1 MYRHRKLS
9 FFIAVAMLLQLAL
22 PGLGPAQ
29 EVKAATNG
37 PVLQYTTPQNNMTDV
52 PLGLNLK
59 MLFDENVKKG
69 SSTAYLNIYKT
80 SGNELVESI
89 SATSSRVTINPSN
102 PREVIIDP
110 TNNLEPATEYHVLID
125 SGAFQNVSNSAS
137 YAGIQN
143 ATMWKFT
150 TVPTSAVD
158 TIRPSYLSISPQGN
172 GIPITSLLT
181 IKFDETVYAA
191 EGYIVLRSQDDTRNI
206 PVTSSSVT
214 GSGTDTIVIRPEGAL
229 LPNTT
234 YAVEVSN
241 VNFQDASGNT
251 FAGISGS
258 TWSFTTAS
266 APVNLAAVSPLLPAD
281 NAVGVS
287 ISAPLQIT
295 FDQPVQANTSAN
307 PVKYVEI
314 RRVNDNALFQRIPVS
329 STTINGNT
337 VTINHNTFASGTAY
351 YVLIDPGAYTLQG
364 DASQWFYGIT
374 SATVWDFV
382 TGNDTTPPT
391 VTTYVP
397 ARNGQAGGT
406 STLLKLTFSEPVYPN
421 SGTIEIRT
429 VSGNTLFRSIPITSE
444 RVTGGGTNTITI
456 DANRAVSSLG
466 EASKAFVNNTRY
478 YVTIGNRALQ
488 DAAGNYFSGISGTSG
503 WTFTVTQDTTL
514 PQLVALSPANNAT
527 AVPLSSQEYNFAVTF
542 SKAVTVD
549 TDPVSQATVGKR
561 ILFYPPSGSAI
572 EGRYHVDPKESKRIL
587 IRPVSDLA
595 LNTKYYINIEPEAVT
610 DLVGNAFV
618 GILNQYQ
625 WTFTTIGGDRT
636 PPAVSKTEASGSTI
650 RIIYNEPLKESAVP
664 SPAHYYVTVAGTA
677 RNVTA
682 VKVEGNMVTLTLQS
696 AASSNQ
702 KIEVSYTQPT
712 STTRAIQDLSGN
724 LAPNMVNVTA
734 ANGFTGTAP
743 TIIGGSA
750 YGSTV
755 SLTFSEALNTVNPY
769 AYTQFTV
776 NVGGVNRTPTAIYHS
791 GSVIQLTLPVAITSG
806 QSVRVSYTPGSYP
819 LTGVSGNRVNSINS
833 HSLTGNSG
841 GGGGVDTVAPVIL
854 TAYANGSQITLTY
867 NETLNFSSN
876 PSIYQYYVTADN
888 VQKSVSSA
896 VISGNQVIL
905 TLTSSV
911 TAGQAIRVTFYGNSS
926 SVTDLAGNAAASF
939 SNMAVIYG
947 TGSGGGTGQGDLKG
961 AILKGSRL
969 TLNFG
974 ETLNPNSVPLT
985 SMFIVRINNQMRYV
999 TEVQI
1004 SGNSAVLVLSL
1015 PANPGESATVT
1026 YMGGQNGLKTM
1037 AGTAVGSFSD
1047 VSAANQTTLL
1057 DTLPAADFEEAVGGG
1072 VAIKSTGAM
1081 PTTDSS
1087 PAGVSANRYSVLN
1100 DRVITA
1106 VVTAREAGI
1115 SSPRVLFKV
1124 PDHERAA
1131 LVSVPLSTLELA
1143 QKQGKNVTFGVQYGD
1158 HTFEIPLSSLNFSA
1172 LSKMAGGSMSMNQL
1186 LLAIDTGSSS
1196 KTSALTTAINN
1207 SSAQVISGPI
1217 HYEVMVMNGMTK
1229 QAVSDYKGYLTRS
1242 VKLNGT
1248 VSTSQTSAVWFD
1260 PVTGTLSYVP
1270 TTFATV
1276 NGVTRATFKRKGN
1289 SAYAI
1294 VRNTFSF
1301 SDLGSHWATSA
1312 VNSMAR
1318 KFIVDGK
1325 TSTAFAPNQP
1335 ITRGEFA
1342 AYIAKGL
1349 GLAGDREAAAKF
1361 KDVNVNTVMGAY
1373 IGAAAGN
1380 DIIAGTTP
1388 TTFSPNSYITRQ
1400 DMAIIMLR
1408 AAKEA
1413 GMTISMP
1420 NSADSY
1426 LAPYKDKNKI
1436 SAYAKNAMAQAV
1448 YAGFINGQ
1456 SPTSLN
1462 PTGNATR
1469 AEATVMIMRL
1479 LQKADL
1485 LTS

>member
-1 MYRHRKLS
+1 M
-9 FFIAVAMLLQLAL
+9 LQLAL

-69 SSTAYLNIYKT
+69 SSTAYINIYKT
-80 SGNELVESI
+80 TGNELVESI
-89 SATSSRVTINPSN
+89 QATSSRVTIHSSN

-143 ATMWKFT
+143 ATAWKFT

-158 TIRPSYLSISPQGN
+158 TVRPTYLSLSPQG
-172 GIPITSLLT
+172 GGVDITSLLT
-181 IKFDETVYAA
+181 ITFDETVYAA
-191 EGYIVLRSQDDTRNI
+191 EGYIVLRSQDDTRSI
-206 PVTSSSVT
+206 PVTSANVT
-214 GSGTDTIVIRPEGAL
+214 GSGTDTITIRPEGAL
-229 LPNTT
+229 LPNST
-234 YAVEVSN
+234 YTVEVSN
-241 VNFQDASGNT
+241 VNFQDASGNA
-251 FAGISGS
+251 FLGMSGN
-258 TWSFTTAS
+258 TWRFTTKA
-266 APVNLAAVSPLLPAD
+266 APVNLATANALSPAD

-287 ISAPLQIT
+287 VSAPLQIT
-295 FDQPVQANTSAN
+295 FDQPVQASSG
-307 PVKYVEI
+307 KYVEI
-314 RRVNDNALFQRIPVS
+314 RRVSDNGLFQRILAT
-329 STTINGNT
+329 STSISGNT
-337 VTINHNTFASGTAY
+337 VTINHNNFASGTAY

-364 DASQWFYGIT
+364 DATQWFYGIT

-382 TGNDTTPPT
+382 TGNDNTPPT

-429 VSGNTLFRSIPITSE
+429 VSGNTLFRSIPVTSE

-466 EASKAFVNNTRY
+466 ESSKAFTNNTRY
-478 YVTIGNRALQ
+478 YVTIGNRAFQ
-488 DAAGNYFSGISGTSG
+488 DAAGNYFAGISGTSG
-503 WTFTVTQDTTL
+503 WTFTVTQDTTR
-514 PQLVALSPANNAT
+514 PQLVTLSPANNAT
-527 AVPLSSQEYNFAVTF
+527 AVPLGSQDYNFAVTF
-542 SKAVTVD
+542 SKAVMVD

-561 ILFYPPSGSAI
+561 ILFYSPSGTAI
-572 EGRYHVDPKESKRIL
+572 RGEFYVDPKDSKRIL
-587 IRPVSDLA
+587 IRPTSDLA
-595 LNTKYYINIEPEAVT
+595 LNTKYYINIESEAVT

-636 PPAVSKTEASGSTI
+636 PPAVSKTEASGSSI

-664 SPAHYYVTVAGTA
+664 SPAHYYVTVAGVA

-682 VKVEGNMVTLTLQS
+682 VKVEGNTVTLTLQS
-696 AASSNQ
+696 SASSTQ
-702 KIEVSYTQPT
+702 KVEVSYTRPSDT
-712 STTRAIQDLSGN
+712 AKAIQDLSGN
-724 LAPNMVNVTA
+724 LAANMNNVVA

-743 TIIGGSA
+743 TIRSGSA

-755 SLTFSEALNTVNPY
+755 SLTFSEALNTVSPY
-769 AYTQFTV
+769 AYSQFTV

-833 HSLTGNSG
+833 YSLSG
-841 GGGGVDTVAPVIL
+841 GSGSGGTDTAAPVIQ

-867 NETLNFSSN
+867 NETLSMASN

-911 TAGQAIRVTFYGNSS
+911 TAGQTIRVTFYGNSS

-939 SNMAVIYG
+939 TNMTVIYG
-947 TGSGGGTGQGDLKG
+947 TGGGGGTGQGDLKG

-974 ETLNPNSVPLT
+974 DTLNPNSIPLT

-999 TEVQI
+999 TEVQL

-1037 AGTAVGSFSD
+1037 AGTAIGSFSD

-1057 DTLPAADFEEAVGGG
+1057 DTLPAADFEEALGGG

-1081 PTTDSS
+1081 ATPDSS
-1087 PAGVSANRYSVLN
+1087 PAGVSANRYNVMN

-1124 PDHERAA
+1124 PDHERSA

-1143 QKQGKNVTFGVQYGD
+1143 QKQGKDVTFGVQYGD

-1186 LLAIDTGSSS
+1186 LLAVDTGSSS

-1207 SSAQVISGPI
+1207 SSAQVVAGPM

-1242 VKLNGT
+1242 IKLNGT
-1248 VSTSQTSAVWFD
+1248 VSTSQTSAVWYD

-1325 TSTAFAPNQP
+1325 TSTTFAPNQP

-1349 GLAGDREAAAKF
+1349 GLAGDRIAAAKF